1 MRWND
6 IIGKAIGSLICIIL
20 CRITLYLLYRSI
32 PTISGEQK
40 YFPKHLI
47 NDDNALNRY
56 RLNISEQLYRH
67 AIKESD
73 HFNPLEIRIIASDR
87 RQEYLLQVIAFL
99 VDSYE
104 SHRRLPPSLELCSVE
119 PVIFEELRQFQ
130 MHIPIRILSGVS
142 SRRLPLND
150 TIAKEASDYWKCLNR
165 TTKARYVMLLE
176 DDALVVPEFASMMT
190 SLMRQ
195 LDRRPFIDYV
205 KLYHPNQLRKIPS
218 IPMAIALS
226 LFICFIYQIFVFRRV
241 FLLWLLATSIPVYT
255 FLRSYGSQFLADLR
269 YGISKTVYMSA
280 SESCCTPAVIF
291 RTQKIPEIV
300 SKLSMESKKRAFL
313 GHAKDHI
320 LDESEFV
327 GRQTDT
333 NLVVHI
339 GAVSSVR
346 KRWVTLNEV
355 LAARNRDH

>member
-1 MRWND
+1 M
-6 IIGKAIGSLICIIL
+6 G
-20 CRITLYLLYRSI
+20 YV
-32 PTISGEQK
+32 
-40 YFPKHLI
+40 
-47 NDDNALNRY
+47 
-56 RLNISEQLYRH
+56 
-67 AIKESD
+67 
-73 HFNPLEIRIIASDR
+73 IRR
-87 RQEYLLQVIAFL
+87 
-99 VDSYE
+99 
-104 SHRRLPPSLELCSVE
+104 
-119 PVIFEELRQFQ
+119 
-130 MHIPIRILSGVS
+130 SGVS

-165 TTKARYVMLLE
+165 TTKASPYWFTFDRYVMLLE

-195 LDRRPFIDYV
+195 LDRRPHIDYV

-218 IPMAIALS
+218 IPMVFKLLQVSRLLS
-226 LFICFIYQIFVFRRV
+226 LVILIVLLLGYSFIAIY
-241 FLLWLLATSIPVYT
+241 LLYLSI
-255 FLRSYGSQFLADLR
+255 FLADVR
-269 YGISKTVYMSA
+269 YAISKSVYMSA

-291 RTQKIPEIV
+291 RTKKISEIV
-300 SKLSMESKKRAFL
+300 SKLSVESRKRAFL

-346 KRWVTLNEV
+346 KRWITLNEV